1 MGPAIRFAV
10 VFTLLGATT
19 IGYLEGL
26 PVWVAIK
33 IGVFA
38 VLVACGIAVRFA
50 LKPFALAYMQMIN
63 EGASEAGDTA
73 MIDHMSVVRRYVWV
87 IWLGLFVNAAL
98 GLRVIGNQ
106 HPSLPNSL
114 INGVTLAI
122 GGHSLSPFGVS
133 IMVPLVPLLSASMGH
148 SVTDLQYLFSIY
160 VIGLAVSQPIVG
172 VITTETADDSYCC
185 WDSQV
190 IRRLERLAHFRRN
203 TRGHDPAAFPS
214 GRGGAWGL
222 WSRARHYPG

>member
-1 MGPAIRFAV
+1 MYTALLYIHVLALVYWLGGDLGTYLSSRHVLRRDLEVESRQTAFKILMECDMGPRLAMPIILGSGCHLAALRWPTVLPAEIALAGWITVAVWMGLVLAIHSAIGHRMPSLTQWDLRLRFAV

-98 GLRVIGNQ
+98 GLRVIGN
-106 HPSLPNSL
+106 
-114 INGVTLAI
+114 
-122 GGHSLSPFGVS
+122 
-133 IMVPLVPLLSASMGH
+133 
-148 SVTDLQYLFSIY
+148 
-160 VIGLAVSQPIVG
+160 
-172 VITTETADDSYCC
+172 
-185 WDSQV
+185 
-190 IRRLERLAHFRRN
+190 
-203 TRGHDPAAFPS
+203 
-214 GRGGAWGL
+214 
-222 WSRARHYPG
+222 